1 MEASTSELLNREPFN
16 PTVVLETEP
25 FVQNIPQNLSK
36 FTRFGGLSYLAVA
49 KANGRFSA
57 KAKKSR
63 TLRQTV
69 GKIPNKMSYVK
80 G

>member
-36 FTRFGGLSYLAVA
+36 FTRSEEQTYSQFSGVTFYRDGG
-49 KANGRFSA
+49 GR
-57 KAKKSR
+57 R
-63 TLRQTV
+63 RQ
-69 GKIPNKMSYVK
+69 PDY
-80 G
+80 

>member
-1 MEASTSELLNREPFN
+1 MTNR
-16 PTVVLETEP
+16 
-25 FVQNIPQNLSK
+25 QIGDI
-36 FTRFGGLSYLAVA
+36 FGGLSYLAVA

-69 GKIPNKMSYVK
+69 DKIPNKMSYVN

>member
-36 FTRFGGLSYLAVA
+36 FMRSVEMGKGSFKGENPLNALERDLKRQSEMINTGL
-49 KANGRFSA
+49 
-57 KAKKSR
+57 
-63 TLRQTV
+63 
-69 GKIPNKMSYVK
+69 
-80 G
+80 